1 MYIISI
7 TLKKVIDMKL
17 FILFGVIL
25 SCVLAGCGSGQEA
38 MVQEDDITD
47 QSYTYEGDGFGG
59 NFTLTINSDG
69 TFQYYEGLLSSYIG
83 HGTWELEQNILTIS
97 DDSGHDRVNR
107 FAVDQDGLVFQKE
120 DSSNFICVKVSDGE
134 RFLMNDT

>member
-1 MYIISI
+1 
-7 TLKKVIDMKL
+7 MKL

-59 NFTLTINSDG
+59 ILPLQLTVMVH
-69 TFQYYEGLLSSYIG
+69 SSIMK
-83 HGTWELEQNILTIS
+83 
-97 DDSGHDRVNR
+97 D
-107 FAVDQDGLVFQKE
+107 F
-120 DSSNFICVKVSDGE
+120 
-134 RFLMNDT
+134 